1 MQSAR
6 KTVCT
11 LLVASMTLL
20 PIHAARAD
28 TIALERA
35 LASQGAA
42 QDAYQDAHQAA
53 HQDAHQA
60 ALAQLQAHGISADA
74 ARERVAAMTGEEAAT
89 LAAQLES
96 LPAGGNAAI
105 AFLAVILFIA
115 YVFSESMNKK

>member
-6 KTVCT
+6 KTVCS

-42 QDAYQDAHQAA
+42 QDA

-60 ALAQLQAHGISADA
+60 ARAQLQAHGISADA

-105 AFLAVILFIA
+105 AFLAVILFLA

>member
-1 MQSAR
+1 MQTAR
-6 KTVCT
+6 KTVCS

-35 LASQGAA
+35 FASQGAA
-42 QDAYQDAHQAA
+42 QDAHPAA
-53 HQDAHQA
+53 R
-60 ALAQLQAHGISADA
+60 AQLQAHGISADA
-74 ARERVAAMTGEEAAT
+74 ARERVAAMTGAEAAT

-105 AFLAVILFIA
+105 AFLAVILFLA